1 MCHVV
6 IEVFGF
12 LVSNILYS
20 SGPENENSSR
30 YFSGPIGF
38 TMQSDGFFCCNAI
51 YTTTYYHPFSVR
63 CLVGQ
68 YMFTYLLQ
76 PSTHPHPPPGP
87 SFHILYLSSL
97 VPHPSPFTPH
107 HSYLL
112 LTQSNIYIFVN
123 YCRSLYCENYTLSRY
138 GPIDW
143 LIIMLIK
150 TFHAVHISIDS
161 TQPCGPFLLV
171 IFQEQFVKNVACK
184 TSEKLWQSIKIFYSK
199 PSGKNA

>member
-1 MCHVV
+1 MKTAHAIFLDLSALRCKAM
-6 IEVFGF
+6 GF
-12 LVSNILYS
+12 LLQCHLHYYILS
-20 SGPENENSSR
+20 SVFCPLLSR
-30 YFSGPIGF
+30 TI
-38 TMQSDGFFCCNAI
+38 
-51 YTTTYYHPFSVR
+51 R
-63 CLVGQ
+63 
-68 YMFTYLLQ
+68 YMYVYLLT
-76 PSTHPHPPPGP
+76 STLHPPPPSPGP

-123 YCRSLYCENYTLSRY
+123 YCRSFYCENYTLSRY

-150 TFHAVHISIDS
+150 TFHAVQISIDS